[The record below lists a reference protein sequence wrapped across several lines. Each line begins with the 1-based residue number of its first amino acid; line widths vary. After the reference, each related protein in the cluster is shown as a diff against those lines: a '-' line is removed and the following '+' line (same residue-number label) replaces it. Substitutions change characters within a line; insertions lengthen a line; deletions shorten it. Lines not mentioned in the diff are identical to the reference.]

1 MKKYIIMANGQ
12 GKRWNNFTDRPK
24 HLIEVGGETLLARI
38 VRLLHQFDSKA
49 EIIISSS
56 NPRYEVKGAR
66 RYEPIHDKLEL
77 DRFTYELID
86 DSVCFLYGD
95 TYYSEAVIEKI
106 VKTEHKKGLL
116 FFGTEKRI
124 VAIKVY
130 DGNLMK
136 RHFDRVKELFL
147 NGEISDCKGWDIYK
161 SYCQQDFQTRA
172 TLAKD
177 YILISDETRDFNYP
191 EDYLTFI
198 GEQSLA

>member
-1 MKKYIIMANGQ
+1 MKKYVIMANGQ

-24 HLIEVGGETLLARI
+24 HLIEVNGETLLARI
-38 VRLLHQFDSKA
+38 ARLLHKFDKQA

-56 NPRYEVKGAR
+56 NPQYEVVGAR
-66 RYEPIHDKLEL
+66 RYKPLHDKLEL
-77 DRFTYELID
+77 DRFTYELIE
-86 DSVCFLYGD
+86 DSTCFLYGD
-95 TYYSEAVIEKI
+95 TYYSEAVIEEI
-106 VKTEHKKGLL
+106 VKTNHQKGLL

-130 DGNLMK
+130 EGELMK
-136 RHFDRVKELFL
+136 RHFNLVKELFL
-147 NGEISDCKGWDIYK
+147 AGKTTDCKGWDIYK
-161 SYCQQDFQTRA
+161 SYCQQDFQQRA
-172 TLAKD
+172 KLEKD